1 MQTHEIRR
9 RFLDHFERAGHT
21 FVPSASLVSDDPT
34 LLFTVAG
41 MQQFKPY
48 FLGQITP
55 PFPRATSVQKCV
67 RTLDIDNV
75 GLTTRHNT
83 FFQMA
88 GNFSFG
94 DYFKAGAIRHAW
106 DLVTGS
112 QEAGGYGFDPDRI
125 WVTVFETDD
134 EAIRLWQEIAGLP
147 AERIQRLGMADNFW
161 SMGTPGPCGPCS
173 EIYYDRG
180 PEYGPE
186 GGPAVSDS
194 RFLEIWNL
202 VFMQDV
208 RGESGGGGKDDF
220 PILGP
225 LPQQNIDTGLGV
237 ERVAFLL
244 QGVDNVYETDLCRP
258 IITAMEQA
266 SGVEYGKADLAAR
279 SADHP
284 DSAGT
289 DSVTSPDV
297 RMRII
302 ADHSRSAVMLIS
314 DGVTPGNEGG
324 GYVLRRLIRRAVRS
338 ARLLGVTEPV
348 MATLVKVVSDLMSPS
363 YPEIDDDYARIER
376 VAVTEENAFLKT
388 IASGSKLFE
397 TAAEQTKAA
406 GRSQV
411 SGSTAF
417 LLHDTQGF
425 PLDLTLEMAAEAGLT
440 VDTAEFDRLMQEQRT
455 RARADAKA
463 RKGGLADLTV
473 YRQLLDAG
481 PTEFTG
487 YSELESEG
495 TVRGLISDGV
505 RVRSA
510 GEGATVEVV
519 LDRTALYAESG
530 GQESDAGTIVGDGFS
545 AEVLDVQKVD
555 RKLYVHRVRVLHG
568 AISEGTGVL
577 SRVDPEWRLGARQ
590 AHSGTHVVHAALR
603 QVLGPEAL
611 QAGSYNKPGY
621 LRLDFSWTGAL
632 SAETRSEVEEV
643 SNRAVRRDLGV
654 QVRYGS
660 REEATAMGAI
670 ALFGETYDETV
681 RIVAIGGP
689 WSVELCG
696 GTHVEHSSQIGPI
709 ALTSESS
716 IGSGVRRVEA
726 AVGIEA
732 FHKLAAERSLL
743 AAVAGSLKVQPAE
756 LPARIETLLE
766 RLRMAE
772 KELEKYRVAAALAS
786 AGTLAEGA
794 LQVGGLA
801 LVAASAPDGTSAA
814 DLRTLA
820 TDVRGR
826 LAGRPAAVALF
837 ATTGAAVSFV
847 VAMTAEAVASGR
859 KAGDLVASFAASIG
873 GRGGGRPDLAQGGG
887 TKPAGIGDA
896 IAALTGS
903 LGGAST

>member
-48 FLGQITP
+48 FLGQSTP

-75 GLTTRHNT
+75 GITTRHNT

-94 DYFKAGAIRHAW
+94 DYFKAGAIKHAW

-112 QEAGGYGFDPDRI
+112 QESGGYGFDPDRI
-125 WVTVFETDD
+125 WVTVYETDD

-173 EIYYDRG
+173 EIYFDRG
-180 PEYGPE
+180 PEFGPE

-194 RFLEIWNL
+194 RYLEIWNL
-202 VFMQDV
+202 VFMQDI
-208 RGESGGGGKDDF
+208 RGESIGGGKDDF

-258 IITAMEQA
+258 IITAMEEA
-266 SGVEYGKADLAAR
+266 SGVSYGKPEHAD
-279 SADHP
+279 
-284 DSAGT
+284 GT
-289 DSVTSPDV
+289 AHIDDV

-348 MATLVKVVSDLMSPS
+348 MARLVKVVSDLMSPS
-363 YPEIDDDYARIER
+363 YPEIADDYARIER

-397 TAAEQTKAA
+397 TAAEKTRAA

-440 VDTAEFDRLMQEQRT
+440 VDTQEFDRLMQEQRS
-455 RARADAKA
+455 RARADSKA
-463 RKGGLADLTV
+463 RKGGLNDLTV

-487 YSELESEG
+487 YTELESEG
-495 TVRGLISDGV
+495 TVRGVIADGA
-505 RVRSA
+505 RIPAA
-510 GEGATVEVV
+510 GEGRTVEVV

-530 GQESDAGTIVGDGFS
+530 GQESDAGTIVGEGFS
-545 AEVLDVQKVD
+545 AQVLDVQKVD
-555 RKLYVHRVRVLHG
+555 RKLWVHKVRILHG
-568 AISEGTGVL
+568 ELTEGAVVR
-577 SRVDPEWRLGARQ
+577 SKVDPEWRLGARQ

-621 LRLDFSWTGAL
+621 LRLDFSWNSPL
-632 SAETRSEVEEV
+632 SADTRSEIEDV
-643 SNRAVRRDLGV
+643 SNRAVRNDLGV
-654 QVRYGS
+654 RVLYGTQQ
-660 REEATAMGAI
+660 EASDMGAI
-670 ALFGETYDETV
+670 ALFGETYDDTV
-681 RIVAIGGP
+681 RIVEIGGP

-709 ALTSESS
+709 ALTGESS

-726 AVGIEA
+726 AVGLEA
-732 FHKLAAERSLL
+732 FHRLTSERALL
-743 AAVAGSLKVQPAE
+743 NAVAGSLKVQPAD
-756 LPARIETLLE
+756 LPARIETLVE
-766 RLRMAE
+766 RLRTAE
-772 KELEKYRVAAALAS
+772 KELEKFRAAAALAS
-786 AGTLAEGA
+786 AGTLADAAAPVGA
-794 LQVGGLA
+794 VH
-801 LVAASAPDGTSAA
+801 LVAAAAPEGTTAA

-826 LAGRPAAVALF
+826 LNGRPAVVALF
-837 ATTGAAVSFV
+837 APAGDAVSFV
-847 VAMTAEAVASGR
+847 TALTSEATAAGL
-859 KAGDLVASFAASIG
+859 KAGDLVKSFLPAIA
-873 GRGGGRPDLAQGGG
+873 GRGGGRPDMAQGGG
-887 TKPAGIGDA
+887 TNPAGIADA
-896 IAALTGS
+896 VAALKGV
-903 LGGAST
+903 LGGVPS

>member
-9 RFLDHFERAGHT
+9 RFLDHFERTGHT
-21 FVPSASLVSDDPT
+21 YVRSASLVSEDPT

-48 FLGQITP
+48 FLGQSTP
-55 PFPRATSVQKCV
+55 PFPRATTVQKCV

-75 GLTTRHNT
+75 GITTRHNT

-94 DYFKAGAIRHAW
+94 DYFKAGAIKHAW
-106 DLVTGS
+106 DLVTSS
-112 QEAGGYGFDPDRI
+112 QEDGGYGFEPERL
-125 WVTVFETDD
+125 WVTVYETDD
-134 EAIRLWQEIAGLP
+134 EAYRLWQEIAGVP
-147 AERIQRLGMADNFW
+147 PERIQRLGMEDNFW
-161 SMGTPGPCGPCS
+161 SMGTPGPCGPDS
-173 EIYYDRG
+173 EIFYDRG
-180 PEYGPE
+180 PEYGAD
-186 GGPAVSDS
+186 GGPSASDS
-194 RFLEIWNL
+194 RYIEIWNL
-202 VFMQDV
+202 VFMQDQ
-208 RGESGGGGKDDF
+208 RGESDAAGNF
-220 PILGP
+220 EILGP
-225 LPQQNIDTGLGV
+225 LPQRNIDTGMGI

-258 IITAMEQA
+258 IITAMEEA
-266 SGVEYGKADLAAR
+266 SGVTYGNPLQADGT
-279 SADHP
+279 ADI
-284 DSAGT
+284 
-289 DSVTSPDV
+289 VDV
-297 RMRII
+297 RMRVI

-348 MATLVKVVSDLMSPS
+348 MARLVRVVADLMSPS
-363 YPEIDDDYARIER
+363 YPEISDDYERIER

-397 TAAEQTKAA
+397 TAAQETRAA
-406 GRSQV
+406 GGSQV

-440 VDTAEFDRLMQEQRT
+440 VDRVEFDRLMQEQRS
-455 RARADAKA
+455 RARADAMA
-463 RKGGLADLTV
+463 RKGGLSDLTV

-487 YSELESEG
+487 YTELESEG
-495 TVRGLISDGV
+495 TVRGLIAGGD

-510 GEGATVEVV
+510 GAGDIVELV
-519 LDRTALYAESG
+519 LDRTPLYAESG
-530 GQESDAGTIVGDGFS
+530 GQESDAGSILGENFL

-555 RKLYVHRVRVLHG
+555 RKLWVHKIRVQQG
-568 AISEGTGVL
+568 EIADGMSVL
-577 SRVDPEWRLGARQ
+577 SKVDPEWRLGARQ

-603 QVLGPEAL
+603 QVLGPQAL

-621 LRLDFSWTGAL
+621 LRLDFSWSAGL
-632 SAETRSEVEEV
+632 SPETRSEIEEV
-643 SNRAVRRDLGV
+643 SNRAVRGDLGV
-654 QVRYGS
+654 RVLYGS
-660 REEATAMGAI
+660 KEEAAAMGAL

-681 RIVAIGGP
+681 RIVEIGGP

-732 FHKLAAERSLL
+732 FHLLAAERSLL
-743 AAVAGSLKVQPAE
+743 ATVAGSLKVPTAE
-756 LPARIETLLE
+756 LPARVETLVE
-766 RLRMAE
+766 RLRAAE
-772 KELEKYRVAAALAS
+772 KELEKYRAAAALAS
-786 AGTLAEGA
+786 AGTLAEQA
-794 LQVGGLA
+794 EQVGDVA
-801 LVAASAPDGTSAA
+801 VVAAATPDGTSAA

-820 TDVRGR
+820 TDIRGR
-826 LAGRPAAVALF
+826 MTGRPAVVALF
-837 ATTGAAVSFV
+837 APNGDAVSFV
-847 VAMTAEAVASGR
+847 VALTPEAVSGR
-859 KAGDLVASFAASIG
+859 GLKAGELVKSFLPVLG

-887 TKPAGIGDA
+887 TNAAGIPDA
-896 IAALTGS
+896 IAAVKGALAGAGS
-903 LGGAST
+903 

>member
-48 FLGQITP
+48 FLGQTTP

-75 GLTTRHNT
+75 GITTRHNT

-94 DYFKAGAIRHAW
+94 DYFKAGAIKHAW
-106 DLVTGS
+106 DLVTGP
-112 QEAGGYGFDPDRI
+112 QETGGYGFDPDRI
-125 WVTVFETDD
+125 WVTVYETDD

-147 AERIQRLGMADNFW
+147 PERIQRLGMADNFW

-180 PEYGPE
+180 PEYGPD

-208 RGESGGGGKDDF
+208 RGESGADGGKDNF

-258 IITAMEQA
+258 IITAMEEA
-266 SGVEYGKADLAAR
+266 SGVRYGNPAKD
-279 SADHP
+279 D
-284 DSAGT
+284 GT
-289 DSVTSPDV
+289 AHTDDV

-348 MATLVKVVSDLMSPS
+348 MAKLVKVVSDLMSPS
-363 YPEIDDDYARIER
+363 YPEIADDYARIER

-388 IASGSKLFE
+388 IASGSRLFE
-397 TAAEQTKAA
+397 TAAEKTRAD
-406 GRSQV
+406 GRTQV
-411 SGSTAF
+411 TGSTAF

-440 VDTAEFDRLMQEQRT
+440 VDTDEFGRLMQEQRS
-455 RARADAKA
+455 RARADARS
-463 RKGGLADLTV
+463 RKGGLEDLTV
-473 YRQLLDAG
+473 YRQLLDEG

-495 TVRGLISDGV
+495 TVRGLINDGV
-505 RVRSA
+505 RVRA
-510 GEGATVEVV
+510 ARQGEIVEVV

-530 GQESDAGTIVGDGFS
+530 GQDSDAGAIVGQGFS

-555 RKLYVHRVRVLHG
+555 RKLYVHKVRILEGEVNEG
-568 AISEGTGVL
+568 AAIHSV
-577 SRVDPEWRLGARQ
+577 VDPEWRLGARQ

-621 LRLDFSWTGAL
+621 LRLDFSWSNSL
-632 SAETRSEVEEV
+632 SAETRSEIEEV
-643 SNRAVRRDLGV
+643 SNRAVRSDLGV
-654 QVRYGS
+654 KVLYGTK
-660 REEATAMGAI
+660 EEASAMGAI

-681 RIVAIGGP
+681 RIVEIGGP

-709 ALTSESS
+709 ALTAESS
-716 IGSGVRRVEA
+716 IGTGVRRIEA

-732 FHKLAAERSLL
+732 FHRLAAERSLL
-743 AAVAGSLKVQPAE
+743 AAVAGSLKVQPNE
-756 LPARIETLLE
+756 LPARIETLLD
-766 RLRMAE
+766 RLKSAE
-772 KELEKYRVAAALAS
+772 KELEKYRAAAALAS
-786 AGTLAEGA
+786 AGILAEGA
-794 LQVGGLA
+794 VPVGDVS
-801 LVAASAPDGTSAA
+801 LVAASAPEGTAAA

-820 TDVRGR
+820 ADVRGR
-826 LAGRPAAVALF
+826 LSGRSAVVALF
-837 ATTGAAVSFV
+837 ASAGDAVSFV
-847 VAMTAEAVASGR
+847 IALTPEAAAHGL
-859 KAGDLVASFAASIG
+859 KAGDLVKSFAASIG
-873 GRGGGRPDLAQGGG
+873 GRGGGRTDMAQGGG
-887 TKPAGIGDA
+887 TNPAGVRDA
-896 IAALTGS
+896 IAALKGA

>member
-1 MQTHEIRR
+1 MIIEKDILQTHEIRR

-48 FLGQITP
+48 FLGQSTP

-75 GLTTRHNT
+75 GITTRHNT

-106 DLVTGS
+106 ELVTTS
-112 QEAGGYGFDPDRI
+112 QDDGGYGFDPDRI
-125 WVTVFETDD
+125 WVTVYETDD
-134 EAIRLWQEIAGLP
+134 EAFALWQQIAGLP

-180 PEYGPE
+180 AEFGPD

-194 RFLEIWNL
+194 RYLEIWNL

-225 LPQQNIDTGLGV
+225 LPQQNIDTGLGI
-237 ERVAFLL
+237 ERVALLL

-258 IITAMEQA
+258 IITAMEEA
-266 SGVEYGKADLAAR
+266 SGVTYG
-279 SADHP
+279 
-284 DSAGT
+284 SAGA
-289 DSVTSPDV
+289 DGAGHSSDIK
-297 RMRII
+297 MRII
-302 ADHSRSAVMLIS
+302 ADHSRSAVLLIS

-338 ARLLGVTEPV
+338 ARQLGVTEPV
-348 MATLVKVVSDLMSPS
+348 MARLVKVVSDLMSPS
-363 YPEIDDDYARIER
+363 YPEIADDYPRIER
-376 VAVTEENAFLKT
+376 VAVAEENAFLKT

-397 TAAEQTKAA
+397 TAAEKTRADGRTKVDGA
-406 GRSQV
+406 
-411 SGSTAF
+411 TAF
-417 LLHDTQGF
+417 VLHDTQGF

-440 VDTAEFDRLMQEQRT
+440 VDTVEFDRLMQEQRS

-463 RKGGLADLTV
+463 RKGGLEDLTV

-487 YSELESEG
+487 YTELESEG
-495 TVRGLISDGV
+495 TVRGLIDDGA
-505 RVRSA
+505 RISA
-510 GEGATVEVV
+510 AGQGQTVEVV
-519 LDRTALYAESG
+519 LDRTSLYAESG

-555 RKLYVHRVRVLHG
+555 RKLWVHKVRILHG
-568 AISEGTGVL
+568 EILDGAQVL
-577 SRVDPEWRLGARQ
+577 SKVDPEWRLGARQ

-603 QVLGPEAL
+603 QVLGPGAL
-611 QAGSYNKPGY
+611 QAGSYNRPGY
-621 LRLDFSWTGAL
+621 LRLDFSWSNSL
-632 SAETRSEVEEV
+632 SAQTRSEIEEV
-643 SNRAVRRDLGV
+643 SNRAVRSDLGV
-654 QVRYGS
+654 KVLYGTQQ
-660 REEATAMGAI
+660 EAQDMGAI
-670 ALFGETYDETV
+670 ALFGETYDDIV
-681 RIVAIGGP
+681 RIVEIGGP

-709 ALTSESS
+709 ALTAESS

-732 FHKLAAERSLL
+732 FHKLTAERTLL
-743 AAVAGSLKVQPAE
+743 NAVAGSLKVPPAD
-756 LPARIETLLE
+756 LPARVEALVE
-766 RLRMAE
+766 RLRLAE
-772 KELEKYRVAAALAS
+772 KELEKFRAAATLAS
-786 AGTLAEGA
+786 AGILADAAAPIGD
-794 LQVGGLA
+794 VF
-801 LVAASAPDGTSAA
+801 LVAASAPAGTSANE
-814 DLRTLA
+814 LRMLA

-826 LAGRPAAVALF
+826 LTGRPAVVALF
-837 ATTGAAVSFV
+837 AESGSAVSFV
-847 VAMTAEAVASGR
+847 LAMTPEATGAHR
-859 KAGDLVASFAASIG
+859 LKAGELVKSFLPAIG

-887 TKPAGIGDA
+887 TNPAGVADA
-896 IAALTGS
+896 ISALKGV